1 MKKSFYFYLLSFLVA
16 GTASA
21 QKLKVKTA
29 TELFKSKR
37 YYEANT
43 IFDEVIHKGEV
54 NVNDADSIY
63 RMAIV
68 SAQWAKNMAFQRE
81 LHESLTTSV
90 KVQPNDVYNY
100 FRFLMT
106 STEYDRAKS
115 LLSHPLLAQLDN
127 ERASIIGVYKDSN
140 VWADLSKNKK
150 LNVTTLLPINS
161 DLGDFVTS
169 AFPGGYVLSSSRDD
183 FNARWSYDHSPYLN
197 IYVVSDSMRKIE
209 RQAYLCDKH
218 HDGTAFFDT
227 TNSTWY
233 FAKNYLPK
241 RGKLSTTG
249 IFMYNQKTK
258 EESVYAFN
266 DPIYFLA
273 HPYLSPK
280 ADTLWFS
287 SDRSGGFG
295 GADIWYSVK
304 SEGAWGEPINAGKQ
318 INTIEN
324 EMFPVVNGSYL
335 FFSSAGL
342 PGLGGLDLFKIIQKE
357 LNSGKPENFGEGV
370 NSSCDDFSLLLSNE
384 NKGVLSSNRGDLIDR
399 VYGIEIKLM
408 EFFLKGKLVPDVAGL
423 KPLNE
428 IKLFVRDG
436 DKIVDTIIPD
446 ASGNYLFK
454 GVIDKN
460 YTVSVED
467 EKFTPTQF
475 NFSTIG
481 KTKTDTVYHDF
492 NLASK
497 YVVVQNKVI
506 DTKSKKPLP
515 NATLHVKN
523 LTTGQETMVQA
534 DANGE
539 VQVQLD
545 KKDKY
550 EIRASEKGYMDQTVQ
565 LSFKPSDTKINE
577 TLGLQ
582 QISKGV
588 TVEVENVFYDFGLA
602 TLRPESKNELN
613 KLVEFLAANPTIK
626 VELSSHTDSR
636 GSNEQNQKLS
646 QKRAQSCVDYLIS
659 QGIKADQIVAKG
671 YGETKLLNKCKDG
684 VKCSEDEH
692 QINRRTEMKVLSVG
706 N

>member
-1 MKKSFYFYLLSFLVA
+1 MKKSFYFYLLSFLVV
-16 GTASA
+16 GTVSA

-29 TELFKSKR
+29 TELYKSKR
-37 YYEANT
+37 YYEANS
-43 IFDEVIHKGEV
+43 IFDEIIHKGEV
-54 NVNDADSIY
+54 TVEEADSIY

-68 SAQWAKNMAFQRE
+68 SAQWAKNVAFQRE
-81 LHESLTTSV
+81 LHEALSNSTKAQSV
-90 KVQPNDVYNY
+90 DIYNY

-106 STEYDRAKS
+106 TAEYERAKS
-115 LLSHPLLAQLDN
+115 LLTHPLLAQLDKDRVALIN
-127 ERASIIGVYKDSN
+127 VYKN
-140 VWADLSKNKK
+140 TNLWTELSKNKK
-150 LNVTTLLPINS
+150 LNQTTVLPINS
-161 DLGDFVTS
+161 NLGDFITS
-169 AFPGGYVLSSSRDD
+169 SFPGGYVLSSSRDD

-197 IYVVSDSMRKIE
+197 IYVVSDSMRRVE
-209 RQAYLCDKH
+209 RQSYLCDKH
-218 HDGTAFFDT
+218 HDGTAYYDT

-233 FAKNYLPK
+233 FAKNYVPK

-258 EESVYAFN
+258 EESVFPFN
-266 DPIYFLA
+266 DPVYYLA

-280 ADTLWFS
+280 GDTIWFS
-287 SDRSGGFG
+287 SDRAGGFG
-295 GADIWYSVK
+295 GADIWYAIK
-304 SEGAWGEPINAGKQ
+304 SNGVWGEPINAGKQ
-318 INTIEN
+318 INTLEN
-324 EMFPVVNGSYL
+324 EMFPVVNGQFLY
-335 FFSSAGL
+335 FSSAGL
-342 PGLGGLDLFKIIQKE
+342 PGLGGLDLFKIKQNE
-357 LNSGKPENFGEGV
+357 LLTGKPENFGEGV
-370 NSSCDDFSLLLSNE
+370 NSSNDDFSLLLDKN

-408 EFFLKGKLVPDVAGL
+408 EFYLKGKLVPDVAGL
-423 KPLNE
+423 KPMNE
-428 IKLFVRDG
+428 IKLLVRDG
-436 DKIVDTIIPD
+436 DKVVDTIIPD

-475 NFSTIG
+475 NFNTIG
-481 KTKTDTVYHDF
+481 KTETDTVYHDF

-497 YVVVQNKVI
+497 YVLVQNSVI
-506 DTKSKKPLP
+506 DTKTKKPLP

-523 LTTGQETMVQA
+523 LTTGKETMVQA
-534 DANGE
+534 NEKGE
-539 VQVQLD
+539 VQVELN
-545 KKDKY
+545 KADKY
-550 EIRASEKGYMDQTVQ
+550 EIRASDKGYLDQTVH
-565 LSFKPSDTKINE
+565 LSFKPSDKKINE
-577 TLGLQ
+577 TIGLQ

-588 TVEVENVFYDFGLA
+588 TVEVENVFYDYGLA
-602 TLRPESKNELN
+602 TLRPESKTELN

-636 GSNEQNQKLS
+636 GSNDQNQKLS

-659 QGIKADQIVAKG
+659 QGIKAEQIVAKG

-684 VKCSEDEH
+684 VKCSEAEH